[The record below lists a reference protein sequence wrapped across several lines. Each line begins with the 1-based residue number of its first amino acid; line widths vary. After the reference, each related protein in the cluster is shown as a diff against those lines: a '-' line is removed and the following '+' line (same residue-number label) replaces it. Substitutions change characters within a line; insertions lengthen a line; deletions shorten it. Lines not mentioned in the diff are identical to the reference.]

1 MSRRKDFYQWQG
13 PRPVITAGDTQVRLP
28 VFYHHNDVFMSVHAA
43 SYDAVAGELPSEVIR
58 PARWRDGRAL
68 VAVTAFRYH
77 AITWT
82 AADGSTS
89 SLAPY
94 GEISVAAVVTTGEAP
109 RVLPLLAGQLRGFVL
124 HLPVTTIEAREGG
137 IAGWGFP
144 KFVADMD
151 FTEDPGFRRVVLS
164 EGGSP
169 ILTLTVRPR
178 GPVLAERRPLVAY
191 TALHGELLETVVPVL
206 GHMQA
211 RLGGGGELLLGD
223 HEVANRLRRLGI
235 APAPLAV
242 FSYLDHRS
250 ILPAG
255 TPIGPARDYH
265 GYTGADRAFGRFTV
279 SYPDTPPLDQYATP
293 VLAKQ

>member
-1 MSRRKDFYQWQG
+1 MSRRKAFYQWQG
-13 PRPVITAGDTQVRLP
+13 PRPVITAGGTQVRLP
-28 VFYHHNDVFMSVHAA
+28 VFYHHNDVFTSVHAA
-43 SYDAVAGELPSEVIR
+43 SYDAVAAELPSEVIQ
-58 PARWRDGRAL
+58 PARWRDGRAM

-77 AITWT
+77 AVTWAT
-82 AADGSTS
+82 ADGSTG

-94 GEISVAAVVTTGEAP
+94 GEISVAAVVTVGQAP

-124 HLPVTTIEAREGG
+124 HLPVTTIEARDGG

-151 FTEDPGFRRVVLS
+151 FTEDPSFRRVRLS

-178 GPVLAERRPLVAY
+178 GPVLAEHRPLVAY
-191 TALHGELLETVVPVL
+191 TTLHGELLETVVPVL
-206 GHMQA
+206 GHMQS
-211 RLGGGGELLLGD
+211 RPGGGELLLGD
-223 HEVANRLRRLGI
+223 HEVASRLRRLGI
-235 APAPLAV
+235 SPASFAV

-255 TPIGPARDYH
+255 RPIGPARDYH
-265 GYTGADRAFGRFTV
+265 GYTGADREFARFTV
-279 SYPDTPPLDQYATP
+279 GYPDTPPLDQYATP
-293 VLAKQ
+293 VLARH

>member
-1 MSRRKDFYQWQG
+1 MTRRDDFYRWQG
-13 PRPVITAGDTQVRLP
+13 PRPVIAAGDTRIELP
-28 VFYHHNDVFMSVHAA
+28 LFYHRNDMFMSVHAA
-43 SYDAVAGELPSEVIR
+43 SYAAVAAELPSEVIR
-58 PARWRDGRAL
+58 PARWADGRAL
-68 VAVTAFRYH
+68 VAVTAFRYP

-82 AADGSTS
+82 AGDGSVS

-94 GEISVAAVVTTGEAP
+94 GEIAVTSLVTAGQAP
-109 RVLPLLAGQLRGFVL
+109 RVLPLLSGKLSAFVL
-124 HLPVTTIEAREGG
+124 HLPVTTTQARDSG

-178 GPVLAERRPLVAY
+178 GPVLADRRPIVAY
-191 TALHGELLETVVPVL
+191 TVLNGELLETVVRVL

-211 RLGGGGELLLGD
+211 RLGGGELVLGD
-223 HEVANRLRRLGI
+223 HEVAQRLRRLQI
-235 APAPLAV
+235 SSAPLAV

-255 TPIGPARDYH
+255 RPVGPARDYH

-279 SYPDTPPLDQYATP
+279 SFPDTPPLDQYAA
-293 VLAKQ
+293 LAQSGH